1 MELRVRWLVS
11 LRTRAKHPGSY
22 DLAKVVGTFGALF
35 HNLKHSIVDARYY
48 ILTVGH
54 RAFPDPELTKD
65 IIFSEEPSE

>member
-35 HNLKHSIVDARYY
+35 HNLKHSIVEVRDHR
-48 ILTVGH
+48 LTAGH
-54 RAFPDPELTKD
+54 RAFPDPELSKD
-65 IIFSEEPSE
+65 IIFFK